1 MNFDI
6 NIKKRIINIKN
17 VEIDFSMLYRK
28 NFIDDEVPYPDDK
41 VIKKIKENTRLH
53 YDKNKELWLIIS
65 INDFGFSTQYIAYN
79 LNTKKRINFNGYPTR
94 EMFKQI
100 DLYKETEMQ
109 LEIDRLNAELNDK
122 PFIELLELIQ

>member
-1 MNFDI
+1 MKFEID
-6 NIKKRIINIKN
+6 IKN
-17 VEIDFSMLYRK
+17 KLITINDIKLKFDMLYEQT
-28 NFIDDEVPYPDDK
+28 FITDEIPYPDDK

-65 INDFGFSTQYIAYN
+65 IKDFGFSTQYIAYN
-79 LNTKKRINFNGYPTR
+79 LNTKKRIDFNGYPTR

-109 LEIDRLNAELNDK
+109 LEIDRLNGELNDK
-122 PFIELLELIQ
+122 PFNELLKLVH

>member
-94 EMFKQI
+94 EMFRIK
-100 DLYKETEMQ
+100 
-109 LEIDRLNAELNDK
+109 
-122 PFIELLELIQ
+122 